1 MITVLAGGVGAAR
14 MLAGIV
20 QVVRPSEVTAIV
32 NVADDDVMH
41 GLHISPDL
49 DTVTYTLA
57 GAINPETGWGLAGES
72 WQAMET
78 MRRYGGPTWF
88 GLGDRDLGTHLFR
101 THRLAQGASLTEVT
115 AEIVAGWGLQVRLL
129 PVTEDRLRT
138 KVLIVDD
145 DTPDEGLEI
154 GFQEYFVQRRH
165 AVPVRGVRFDGADTA
180 APAPDV
186 IEAIIGAEV
195 VVIAPSNPIVS
206 IGPIFAVSGVMEAVM
221 NRRDNVVAI
230 SPIIAGAALKGPAD
244 RLMTELGHEAS
255 VLGVARM
262 YQKVAGTLVIDEQ
275 DEALEGAVEDLGMRC
290 VVTPTIMKDSA
301 TSSALGRTVIEAGRA
316 GAPPGSVQ

>member
-32 NVADDDVMH
+32 NVADDDEMH

-57 GAINPETGWGLAGES
+57 GAINTETGWGLAGES

-78 MRRYGGPTWF
+78 VRRYGGPTWF

-101 THRLAQGASLTEVT
+101 THRLGQGASLTEVT
-115 AEIVAGWGLQVRLL
+115 AEIGEGWGLQVRLL

-138 KVLIVDD
+138 KVLILDD

-165 AVPVRGVRFDGADTA
+165 SVPVRGVRFDGADTA
-180 APAPDV
+180 SPAPGV

-206 IGPIFAVSGVMEAVM
+206 IGPLFAVSGVMEAVM
-221 NRRDNVVAI
+221 NRRDHVVAV

-262 YQKVAGTLVIDEQ
+262 YHKVAGTLVIDEQ
-275 DEALEGAVEDLGMRC
+275 DEALKPAVEDLGMRC
-290 VVTPTIMKDSA
+290 VVTPTIMKDPA
-301 TSSALGRTVIEAGRA
+301 TSSALGRTVIEAGRV
-316 GAPPGSVQ
+316 GPPPGTVS